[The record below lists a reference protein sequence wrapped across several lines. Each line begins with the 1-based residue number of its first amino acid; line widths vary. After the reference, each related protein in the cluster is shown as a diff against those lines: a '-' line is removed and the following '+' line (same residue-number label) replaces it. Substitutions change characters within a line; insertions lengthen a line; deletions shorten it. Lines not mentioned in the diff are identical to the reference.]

1 MRLDQLTLKL
11 QEALNQ
17 GHLLALSHH
26 HTTLELEHVFISL
39 LDDKHGVFFKLLEKA
54 HSSIPDLKQKLNK
67 KILNFSSYQSVDN
80 TQEPTPSPN
89 LLRLLTQALKKA
101 QELGDSFLSTE
112 IFILTLM
119 QDGKTELSKTLKMEG
134 LTINLIEE
142 EILKFRKGKTVQT
155 ETAEEGRGALERF
168 TIDVTARAAQGQ
180 LDPVIGRDDVIR
192 RAIQVLQRRTKNN
205 PVLIGEPGVGK
216 TAIIEGLAQRI
227 INKQVPEG
235 LFNKRIL
242 SLDMGALI
250 AGTKYRGEF
259 EERLK
264 SLLQELE
271 DEEGKVILFVDE
283 MHLLVG
289 AGKTDGAMDASNLL
303 KPALARGE
311 LHCVGAT
318 TLKEYK
324 QFIEK
329 DAALERRFQKILV
342 QEPSIQDSIAILR
355 GLKERYEV
363 HHGVVINDAA
373 IIAAAELSARYIA
386 DRQLPDKAIDLIDEA
401 ASAIGTFKN
410 SKPDALASLDHEI
423 MTMKIELEAL
433 RKEEDIE
440 AIERRN
446 LLSKKLEI
454 KQKEYNQLEDLWLK
468 EKSALD
474 GAASLKQELEEA
486 KSKFELA
493 RRSGDLGLM
502 SQIQYGLIPSLEKKI
517 QNVSNVD
524 QQHFH
529 LLKNTVTAQDI
540 AEVVAKAT
548 GIPASKMIASERKKL
563 LGMEDVLKEKVKGQ
577 DHAVSVVA
585 DAIARARAGL
595 APINKP
601 LASFLFLGPTGVGKT
616 ELCKQLAE
624 FLFDS
629 SDKMIRL
636 DMSEYMEKHTVARL
650 IGAPPGYVGYEE
662 GGYLTEKVRRNPYT
676 VILLDEI
683 EKAHPDVINVLLQVL
698 DDGRLTDS
706 QGRTV
711 DFKNT
716 ILVMTSNIGSSLM
729 MHPHEGMEEQLH
741 QELLRFFKPELLNR
755 IDEQVIFKPISKEV
769 LKEIV
774 HVRFNELKERVAK
787 KKVYIEIDDQG
798 LDLLAKKGFD
808 LHYGARPLA
817 RAIRTYLE
825 NPLAH
830 LLLKE
835 EDWKALTIQIRG
847 VDDKIEL
854 HLLSKEV

>member
-17 GHLLALSHH
+17 AHLLALSFH
-26 HTTLELEHVFISL
+26 HTTLEPEHVFLSL
-39 LDDKHGVFFKLLEKA
+39 LDDKDGIVVKLLEKVNC
-54 HSSIPDLKQKLNK
+54 SINELKEELKR
-67 KILNFSSYQSVDN
+67 KIANFSSFQSIDD
-80 TQEPTPSPN
+80 TQQPAPSPN

-101 QELGDSFLSTE
+101 EDLGDKFLSTE
-112 IFILTLM
+112 IFILTLI
-119 QDGKTELSKTLKMEG
+119 QEGKTELSKNLKAKG
-134 LTINLIEE
+134 LTVHGIEE
-142 EILKFRKGKTVQT
+142 EVLKLRKGKTVQT
-155 ETAEEGRGALERF
+155 ETAEQGRGALERF
-168 TIDVTARAAQGQ
+168 TIDITARAAQGH

-235 LFNKRIL
+235 LFNKKIL

-264 SLLQELE
+264 SLLEDLE
-271 DEEGKVILFVDE
+271 AEEGKIILFVDE

-289 AGKTDGAMDASNLL
+289 AGKSDGAMDASNLL

-329 DAALERRFQKILV
+329 DAALERRFQKIIV

-363 HHGVVINDAA
+363 HHGVIINDAA

-410 SKPDALASLDHEI
+410 SKPDALASLEHEI
-423 MTMKIELEAL
+423 MTMKIEIEAL
-433 RKEEDIE
+433 RKEEDPE
-440 AIERRN
+440 AIQRRN
-446 LLSKKLEI
+446 LLSNKLEE
-454 KQKEYNQLEDLWLK
+454 KQKEYNQLENLWLT
-468 EKSALD
+468 EKAALD

-486 KSKFELA
+486 KAKFELA
-493 RRSGDLGLM
+493 KRSGDLALM

-517 QNVSNVD
+517 QEASSVH

-563 LGMEDVLKEKVKGQ
+563 LGMEDVLKQKVKGQ
-577 DHAVSVVA
+577 DHAVTIVA

-729 MHPHEGMEEQLH
+729 MHPHQGIEEELH

-755 IDEQVIFKPISKEV
+755 IDEQVIFNPISKEV

-774 HVRFNELKERVAK
+774 YVRFNELKERLAK
-787 KKVYIEIDDQG
+787 KKVNIEINEEG
-798 LDLLAKKGFD
+798 LDILAKKGFD
-808 LHYGARPLA
+808 PKYGARPLA

-835 EDWKALTIQIRG
+835 EDWKFLNILITADRDQLQL
-847 VDDKIEL
+847 KIGAKEL
-854 HLLSKEV
+854 